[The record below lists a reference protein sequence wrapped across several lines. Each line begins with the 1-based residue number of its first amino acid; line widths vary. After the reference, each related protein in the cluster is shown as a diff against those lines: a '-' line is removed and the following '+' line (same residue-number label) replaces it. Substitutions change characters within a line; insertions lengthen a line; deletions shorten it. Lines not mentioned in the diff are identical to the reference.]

1 MAVARKKGFTMG
13 MDVKIGW
20 RLRWLVPLASL
31 VLVAIACTGTGF
43 EAGPLG
49 AVEVAPG
56 EAIQIRSMQVLTGL
70 GDLGAPNQ
78 RGVALAVADYGSI
91 KGRGV
96 SMGAGLDSLCS
107 EEGGS
112 AAAETAAGDPR
123 VVGVIGT
130 SCSVAAAA
138 ASPILSKAGL
148 TMVAPSTTSP
158 SLTSDLRG
166 NAGPNHHPGY
176 YRTANND
183 LYQARAVAQFAYG
196 QLGLRRMAVI
206 HDGDPY
212 TSGLAG
218 AFDTAFGELGGEV
231 AVAAISKGDVDMG
244 PVLTQIASAGPDG
257 LFLPLFEKEG
267 AAIVR
272 QAGQVS
278 GLEDVTIIGGAAL
291 LVAEFL
297 VIPESE
303 GIYFSGPDL
312 DFGANTNEATGKSS
326 KALAADYQARYGE
339 APSSAYLA
347 HAYDATTM
355 LLRAIDEVA
364 VADGDTLYIDR
375 AKLREALTGIT
386 GFRGVI
392 GSISCDEFG
401 DCGTGS
407 VQISHHTD
415 SGAADIADLPVVYR
429 FAP

>member
-1 MAVARKKGFTMG
+1 
-13 MDVKIGW
+13 
-20 RLRWLVPLASL
+20 
-31 VLVAIACTGTGF
+31 
-43 EAGPLG
+43 
-49 AVEVAPG
+49 
-56 EAIQIRSMQVLTGL
+56 
-70 GDLGAPNQ
+70 
-78 RGVALAVADYGSI
+78 
-91 KGRGV
+91 
-96 SMGAGLDSLCS
+96 
-107 EEGGS
+107 
-112 AAAETAAGDPR
+112 
-123 VVGVIGT
+123 
-130 SCSVAAAA
+130 
-138 ASPILSKAGL
+138 
-148 TMVAPSTTSP
+148 MVAPSTTSP

-166 NAGPNHHPGY
+166 NAGPNYHPGY

-183 LYQARAVAQFAYG
+183 LYQAQAVAQFAYREMD
-196 QLGLRRMAVI
+196 LRRMAVI

-212 TSGLAG
+212 TSGLAD

-231 AVAAISKGDVDMG
+231 TVASISKGDVDMG

-272 QAGQVS
+272 QADQVS

-291 LVAEFL
+291 LVAEF
-297 VIPESE
+297 VAIPESE
-303 GIYFSGPDL
+303 GVYFSGPDL
-312 DFGANTNEATGKSS
+312 DLGANTNEATGKSS
-326 KALAADYQARYGE
+326 EALDADYQARYGE

-355 LLRAIDEVA
+355 LLRAIEEVA

-375 AKLREALTGIT
+375 AGLRETLTGVT

-415 SGAADIADLPVVYR
+415 SGVAGIADLTVVFR

>member
-1 MAVARKKGFTMG
+1 MAGIKERIFTPDTGIAIQRRMGWPVLMAALAMVAVACAGQ
-13 MDVKIGW
+13 
-20 RLRWLVPLASL
+20 
-31 VLVAIACTGTGF
+31 GF

-70 GDLGAPNQ
+70 ADLGTPSQ
-78 RGVALAVADYGSI
+78 RGVALAVADYGPI
-91 KGRGV
+91 KGRSV

-107 EEGGS
+107 AEGGR
-112 AAAETAAGDPR
+112 AAAETAAGDPQ
-123 VVGVIGT
+123 VVGVIGP
-130 SCSVAAAA
+130 SCSIAAAA
-138 ASPILSKAGL
+138 ASPILSQAGL
-148 TMVAPSTTSP
+148 AMVAPSTTSP

-166 NAGPNHHPGY
+166 NAGLNYHPGY

-183 LYQARAVAQFAYG
+183 LYQAQAVAQFAYREMD
-196 QLGLRRMAVI
+196 LRRMAVI

-212 TSGLAG
+212 TSGLAD
-218 AFDTAFGELGGEV
+218 AFGTAFGELGG
-231 AVAAISKGDVDMG
+231 AVTVTSISKGDVDMG
-244 PVLTQIASAGPDG
+244 PVLAQIASAGPDG

-278 GLEDVTIIGGAAL
+278 SLEDVTIIGGAAL
-291 LVAEFL
+291 LVAEF
-297 VIPESE
+297 VAIPESE
-303 GIYFSGPDL
+303 GVYFSGPDL
-312 DFGANTNEATGKSS
+312 DLGANTNEATGKSS
-326 KALAADYQARYGE
+326 EALDAGYQARYGE

-355 LLRAIDEVA
+355 LLRAIEDVS

-375 AKLREALTGIT
+375 AKLREALTGIN
-386 GFRGVI
+386 GFKGVI

-415 SGAADIADLPVVYR
+415 SGVAGIADLPVVFR